1 MWGFLFNK
9 RKKILLFNVY
19 KKKDFMGILLVSH
32 SVSWKE
38 PMQKW
43 DFAAYMPCKVASEVE
58 DSS

>member
-1 MWGFLFNK
+1 
-9 RKKILLFNVY
+9 
-19 KKKDFMGILLVSH
+19 MGILLVSH